1 MKTKIPTSL
10 DGQLA
15 RMVRDARD
23 HATGKTAQRTTV
35 FSADGT
41 RTTMWERLPEAKRRR
56 ARREHFKGLRAD
68 LGLTQ
73 TRMAEALRVSVN
85 TLKGWEGGKPIPEVA
100 FVLAELLHDIPAVR
114 KRLLVA

>member
-1 MKTKIPTSL
+1 M
-10 DGQLA
+10 
-15 RMVRDARD
+15 
-23 HATGKTAQRTTV
+23 
-35 FSADGT
+35 
-41 RTTMWERLPEAKRRR
+41 
-56 ARREHFKGLRAD
+56 RREYFKTLRAD

-85 TLKGWEGGKPIPEVA
+85 TLKGWEAGKPMPEVA

>member
-1 MKTKIPTSL
+1 MSNSYGWSVTLVIILRAKL
-10 DGQLA
+10 LRG
-15 RMVRDARD
+15 RRF
-23 HATGKTAQRTTV
+23 

-41 RTTMWERLPEAKRRR
+41 RTTMWERLPEAKRRH

-73 TRMAEALRVSVN
+73 TQMAEAMRVSVN

-114 KRLLVA
+114 KRLLVV